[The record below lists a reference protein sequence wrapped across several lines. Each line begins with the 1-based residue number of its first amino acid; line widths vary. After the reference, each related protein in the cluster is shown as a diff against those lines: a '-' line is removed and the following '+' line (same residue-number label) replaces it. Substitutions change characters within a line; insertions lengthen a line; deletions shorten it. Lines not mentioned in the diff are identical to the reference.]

1 MNRKTLSLGLYAVI
15 LLGSACGGGG
25 GEMAVLDIEPRRG
38 DVTGEVPVIIKGANF
53 RTDIGYTVYFGNQRA
68 TSLTIVDDQNLRVT
82 TPAVEEP
89 KSVDIYVLADN
100 GPAFKVGGAF
110 EYVLQSETAGTG
122 DMRGSLAY

>member
-1 MNRKTLSLGLYAVI
+1 MNRSSLYLGLYAVI

-38 DVTGEVPVIIKGANF
+38 DLSGEVPVIIKGANF

-82 TPAVEEP
+82 TPAVEEA
-89 KSVDIYVLADN
+89 KAVDIYVLADN
-100 GPAFKVGGAF
+100 GPAFKVAGAF
-110 EYVLQSETAGTG
+110 EYVLQAETAGTG